1 MREAIT
7 PARMTEVRKKV
18 KIGDKIIIVPVKCG
32 EGEQKGTVVGIYR
45 SFATVKLKNG
55 ICESVSWLEAMERDY
70 AECQKMMKRGEDYD
84 CDRCSW
90 ANVSIYGTGACEL
103 KGLKEQLGGISG
115 ETDGKER

>member
-1 MREAIT
+1 MEKSCQQENVAQNLAGQRSAPRYMREAIT

-55 ICESVSWLEAMERDY
+55 ICESVSWLEAM
-70 AECQKMMKRGEDYD
+70 KLNK
-84 CDRCSW
+84 
-90 ANVSIYGTGACEL
+90 
-103 KGLKEQLGGISG
+103 KLGGWMH
-115 ETDGKER
+115 EEN

>member
-1 MREAIT
+1 MPGYTLSKEDGWMKKIKLF
-7 PARMTEVRKKV
+7 PAPHVEIR
-18 KIGDKIIIVPVKCG
+18 IH
-32 EGEQKGTVVGIYR
+32 
-45 SFATVKLKNG
+45 
-55 ICESVSWLEAMERDY
+55 VSEAMERDY

-103 KGLKEQLGGISG
+103 KGLKEQLGGKTN